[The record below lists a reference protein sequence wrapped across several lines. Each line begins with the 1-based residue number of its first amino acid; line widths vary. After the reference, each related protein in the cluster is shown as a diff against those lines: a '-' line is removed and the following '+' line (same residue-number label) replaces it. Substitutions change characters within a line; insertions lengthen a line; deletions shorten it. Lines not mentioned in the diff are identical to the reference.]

1 MLVDAGQSQDEHCLS
16 VNLPATIGVPRAMQ
30 SGAMANWLDHRRLH
44 LQHGPIDLLIT
55 AEGAPEALA
64 KAYSAAADAFA
75 DVLQMLVAELGDLRR
90 PAQRPMYRFEGP
102 VSRAMAA
109 AIDPYVASFHGEHY
123 VTPMIAV
130 AGSVADHLLSV
141 MGGGLERAFVNNGG
155 DIALYL
161 GSAQSAEIGIA
172 DDRNV
177 VFSDVMLSQQAKR
190 GGKMPLEGRIRVAHG
205 DGVGGIATSGWRGR
219 SLSFGIADSVT
230 VLASNAAAA
239 DVAATMI
246 ANAVTTESEAIKRAP
261 ANSIDDDSDLGER
274 LVTVAVGTLVQDE
287 IVEALNHGRA
297 LALQLHKDDLIIAAY
312 GRLGGHGFV
321 VG

>member
-1 MLVDAGQSQDEHCLS
+1 
-16 VNLPATIGVPRAMQ
+16 MQ

-90 PAQRPMYRFEGP
+90 PAQRPMHRFEGP

-130 AGSVADHLLSV
+130 AGSVADHVLSA

-155 DIALYL
+155 D
-161 GSAQSAEIGIA
+161 IA

-177 VFSDVMLSQQAKR
+177 VFSDVMLSQQAER
-190 GGKMPLEGRIRVAHG
+190 GGKMPLEGRIRLAHG
-205 DGVGGIATSGWRGR
+205 DGVGGIATSGRRGR

-274 LVTVAVGTLVQDE
+274 LVTVAVGALGQDE

-297 LALQLHKDDLIIAAY
+297 LALQLHKDDRIIAAY
-312 GRLGGHGFV
+312 GRLGGHGFA